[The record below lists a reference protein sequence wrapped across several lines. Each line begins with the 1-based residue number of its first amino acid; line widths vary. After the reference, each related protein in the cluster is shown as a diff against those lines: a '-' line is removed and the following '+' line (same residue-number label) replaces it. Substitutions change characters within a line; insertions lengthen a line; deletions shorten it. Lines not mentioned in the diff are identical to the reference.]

1 MQQVFNNL
9 FATDDSAF
17 IYIACHSGVISVRPS
32 LALFLSSLCFTVELI
47 SHADYA
53 PFDPVQSSF
62 RALNHP
68 VFSVQTGGMVP
79 MLIKAEG
86 GPNVSRAVITGG
98 NSKCVLSSSA
108 SFRPFPSLSLFS
120 VERN

>member
-32 LALFLSSLCFTVELI
+32 LALILSSLLHCRVD
-47 SHADYA
+47 SHAEYT

-108 SFRPFPSLSLFS
+108 SFRHFPSLSLFS